1 MAEYVTIKPADWR
14 INSYDLGVDGVDPIT
29 SEGTEVPKSKVAS
42 VEKAAEEQ
50 GLELSKED

>member
-50 GLELSKED
+50 GLALSKED

>member
-14 INSYDLGVDGVDPIT
+14 INSYDLDVEGVDPIT
-29 SEGTEVPKSKVAS
+29 SEGTEVPKSKVSA

-50 GLELSKED
+50 GLELIKED